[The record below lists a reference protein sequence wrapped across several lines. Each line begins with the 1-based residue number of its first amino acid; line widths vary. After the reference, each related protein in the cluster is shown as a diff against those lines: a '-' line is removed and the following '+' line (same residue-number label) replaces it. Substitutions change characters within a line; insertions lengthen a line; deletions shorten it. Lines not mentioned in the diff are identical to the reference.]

1 MYCARYAAFGRSP
14 RRPTICLGTFCL
26 QAGRQKLAADSPI
39 LTKGPSKLRSAS
51 SVSRCLP
58 PVTKKKLKRCRIHII
73 SCSITISLRILK
85 LFCKEA
91 VVWKHLVHPNIVP
104 FKGLTLDP
112 FQLVSEWM
120 PNGELRHY
128 VKNNPD
134 IDLLSLVGIFY
145 RLQRHPHPSPQILG
159 IAQGLAYLHS
169 KGMVHGDLKGVRIL
183 LFLARHD

>member
-1 MYCARYAAFGRSP
+1 M
-14 RRPTICLGTFCL
+14 
-26 QAGRQKLAADSPI
+26 
-39 LTKGPSKLRSAS
+39 
-51 SVSRCLP
+51 
-58 PVTKKKLKRCRIHII
+58 
-73 SCSITISLRILK
+73 
-85 LFCKEA
+85 
-91 VVWKHLVHPNIVP
+91 WKHLVHPNIVP